1 MFNLFRDGA
10 MSQTGM
16 ELLRLET
23 ELNFWPSPLNGHR
36 TTACPHGTPASTT
49 TTPPESAVQ
58 NPPTSNAT
66 SKLSHH
72 RHHHHEKGVKGS
84 DKKTIEGYSRTPH
97 SYCKDAFY
105 N

>member
-1 MFNLFRDGA
+1 

-23 ELNFWPSPLNGHR
+23 ELNFWPSPLNGHHTSPLNGHR
-36 TTACPHGTPASTT
+36 PSGCPHGPPASTAT
-49 TTPPESAVQ
+49 TTAETDVQ

-97 SYCKDAFY
+97 SYCKDTFY
-105 N
+105 